1 VIDRLITA
9 LKGSRPPA
17 DLSSEAI
24 ARLPRDLAARL
35 FPTPLIPAAV
45 LVGLIAGDDDWEVL
59 LTRRTDHLRDHPGQI
74 SFPGGRLKSRLEG
87 PLAAALRETQEE
99 VGIAPEY
106 IDVIGYLP
114 PHAVVTGFA
123 VSPVVAVL
131 RPGFTL
137 KADPREVA
145 EIFRLPVTH
154 LLDPASLVRSERIVR
169 GVPVPVYACQF
180 GPHNIWGATA
190 QILKSLREVLHE
202 TR

>member
-1 VIDRLITA
+1 MIHRLISA

-17 DLSSEAI
+17 DLSREAI
-24 ARLPRDLAARL
+24 ARVPRELAARL
-35 FPTPLIPAAV
+35 FPAPLIPAAV
-45 LVGLIAGDDDWEVL
+45 LVGLIAGDDDWDVL

-74 SFPGGRLKSRLEG
+74 SFPGGRLKSRSEG

-99 VGIAPEY
+99 VGIAAEY

-137 KADPREVA
+137 TADPREVA
-145 EIFRLPVTH
+145 EIFRLPLAH